1 MLGKYIVFEGMSR
14 LKILSKENL
23 IWGGV
28 YTAIDIPFFYTNL
41 YKVSECLF
49 FIFFLGFILQC
60 FCGTIFNLEK
70 KIISYRKISY
80 YLISIGWIPYFYIG
94 LCIFYFIL
102 IFLSM
107 ENVYVFVDDM
117 LSYFSQIT
125 IPLSLMIAF
134 IRDK

>member
-1 MLGKYIVFEGMSR
+1 MSW

-94 LCIFYFIL
+94 LSIFYFIL
-102 IFLSM
+102 IFLSI

-125 IPLSLMIAF
+125 IPLSLIIAF

>member
-1 MLGKYIVFEGMSR
+1 M
-14 LKILSKENL
+14 KILSKENL

-28 YTAIDIPFFYTNL
+28 YTAIDIPFFYANL

-94 LCIFYFIL
+94 LSIFYFIL